1 MSSLSKHGRPSGFT
15 LLVDFDPPL
24 RLVRHNREAGW
35 TRSTLGVSGG
45 DVAGQLCNPFPLQKG
60 GATSCFQSLGRG
72 DPLPLC
78 ARNHTPY
85 FDAPFLTY
93 HIAPPSWLISDDH
106 VHHRTKELMVLTFGF
121 VKYKFLCQEHAE
133 TGTTPLRLANNKCA
147 SCRPHPNSAK
157 RTPNEA

>member
-45 DVAGQLCNPFPLQKG
+45 DVAGQLCNPFPLQKRG
-60 GATSCFQSLGRG
+60 GPRVAFK
-72 DPLPLC
+72 
-78 ARNHTPY
+78 A
-85 FDAPFLTY
+85 FA
-93 HIAPPSWLISDDH
+93 PSWLISDDH

>member
-1 MSSLSKHGRPSGFT
+1 MGTSSSPNVSLVAIREILDTFDFGGFGRGCRWSAMQPVPS
-15 LLVDFDPPL
+15 PK
-24 RLVRHNREAGW
+24 
-35 TRSTLGVSGG
+35 
-45 DVAGQLCNPFPLQKG
+45 KG